1 MRLHLG
7 PGFATI
13 PSSLIFELRE
23 REIHLRFFGSKKAP
37 VAISPRF
44 LTVSLHFYNFYCSV
58 PGAS

>member
-1 MRLHLG
+1 MRLHLR

-44 LTVSLHFYNFYCSV
+44 LNVSSHLDSFYCVV
-58 PGAS
+58 PGAT